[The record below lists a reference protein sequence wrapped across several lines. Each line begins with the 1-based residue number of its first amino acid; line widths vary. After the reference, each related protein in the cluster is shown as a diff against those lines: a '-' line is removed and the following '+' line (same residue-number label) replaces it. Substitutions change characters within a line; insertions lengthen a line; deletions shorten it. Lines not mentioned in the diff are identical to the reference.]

1 MGAIFMKT
9 KSVCF
14 VSLAAALLAS
24 SVLAQEKRPNED
36 ANTRSVQGLVTDP
49 SGKPVAKA
57 VVQLKDTKTLQVRS
71 YITEDDGS
79 YHFSGLSAN
88 VDYEL
93 KADRDGATS
102 GKKTLSVFNSQKSAV
117 VNLKL
122 NK

>member
-1 MGAIFMKT
+1 MKT

-36 ANTRSVQGLVTDP
+36 ANTRSVQGLVTDS